1 MYVDIAVLLTDGSR
15 WVYGLFVH
23 FLFCLTVAYIIP
35 SVTHVYSY
43 SIHFGAH
50 THFGCS
56 VICKVGFCFC
66 FTIMLE
72 YSFGDLDHK

>member
-1 MYVDIAVLLTDGSR
+1 VLILLLWEQMGV
-15 WVYGLFVH
+15 W
-23 FLFCLTVAYIIP
+23 LFCLLLILFDYTFIIH

-43 SIHFGAH
+43 SIYFGVH

-72 YSFGDLDHK
+72 YSFGDLDQK